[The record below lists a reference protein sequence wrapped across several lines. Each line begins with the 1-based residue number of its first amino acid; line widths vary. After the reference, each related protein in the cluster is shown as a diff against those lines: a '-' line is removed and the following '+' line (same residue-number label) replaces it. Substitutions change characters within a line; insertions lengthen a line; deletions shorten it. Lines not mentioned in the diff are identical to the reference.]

1 MDSRDRQILEILRQN
16 SRYTNTEIGNII
28 GVSEGTVRKRISKMI
43 FSHTIK
49 KFTVETSNDG
59 VDGIVLV
66 RVDLKKAQQVIS
78 EIKKKYSE
86 IYEFSGKIDIAVGI
100 HSASLSE
107 LNSAVDAIRNLDG
120 VKSTDT
126 LIRLT

>member
-28 GVSEGTVRKRISKMI
+28 GVSEGTVRKRIAKMI

>member
-1 MDSRDRQILEILRQN
+1 M
-16 SRYTNTEIGNII
+16 I
-28 GVSEGTVRKRISKMI
+28 GVSEGTVRKRIAKMI

-66 RVDLKKAQQVIS
+66 RVDLKKAQSVIS

-100 HSASLSE
+100 HTTSLSE
-107 LNSAVDAIRNLDG
+107 LNIAVDAIRTLDG

>member
-28 GVSEGTVRKRISKMI
+28 GVSEGTVRKRIAKMI

-100 HSASLSE
+100 HSASLSG

>member
-1 MDSRDRQILEILRQN
+1 VDSRDRQILEILRQN
-16 SRYTNTEIGNII
+16 SRYTNTEIGNMI
-28 GVSEGTVRKRISKMI
+28 GVSEGTVRKRIARMI

-66 RVDLKKAQQVIS
+66 RVDLKKAQHVIS

-100 HSASLSE
+100 HSISLSE
-107 LNSAVDAIRNLDG
+107 LNSAVDAIRTLDG

>member
-100 HSASLSE
+100 HS
-107 LNSAVDAIRNLDG
+107 
-120 VKSTDT
+120 
-126 LIRLT
+126 